1 MSSLVIDEEARRLAR
16 IAQAD
21 IDRHMAT
28 CAVQYERLSS
38 VIERNEKQLV
48 WIVRLLTMTLLSLVG
63 GLGAVIV
70 QLTILR

>member
-16 IAQAD
+16 IAQVE
-21 IDRHMAT
+21 IDKHMAT

-70 QLTILR
+70 QLTILG